1 MLSFKAL
8 LPRVILSGAKRN
20 RTFRPRSFATTIP
33 LVVILERSEESR
45 GGIVLLEDD
54 MDEKRQAQRRRDLV
68 PPPQKFHY
76 VRIAER
82 KNTTFFPLFSV
93 GRGFISRR
101 KTHKRYGYNLC
112 HRILCHPE
120 PENFKGAHIRL

>member
-20 RTFRPRSFATTIP
+20 RTFRPRSFAATIP

-76 VRIAER
+76 VRIAGR
-82 KNTTFFPLFSV
+82 KNTMFALSSSV
-93 GRGFISRR
+93 GIGV
-101 KTHKRYGYNLC
+101 LDD
-112 HRILCHPE
+112 P
-120 PENFKGAHIRL
+120 

>member
-1 MLSFKAL
+1 MAVPDPAYAEL
-8 LPRVILSGAKRN
+8 GA
-20 RTFRPRSFATTIP
+20 FRPRSFAATIP

-76 VRIAER
+76 VRIAAGKGMRCRFFEKKLR
-82 KNTTFFPLFSV
+82 KKLSE
-93 GRGFISRR
+93 
-101 KTHKRYGYNLC
+101 K
-112 HRILCHPE
+112 RIL
-120 PENFKGAHIRL
+120 N